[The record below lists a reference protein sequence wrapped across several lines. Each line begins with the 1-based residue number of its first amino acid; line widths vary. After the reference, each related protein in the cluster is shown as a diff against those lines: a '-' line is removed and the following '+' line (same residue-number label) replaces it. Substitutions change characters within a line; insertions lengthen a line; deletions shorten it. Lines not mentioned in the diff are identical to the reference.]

1 MSTFPRVTDEAD
13 REQHNAAV
21 DANRP
26 QVKNS
31 RRTVGILQ
39 PGYLPWLGFFEQ
51 LYRSDV
57 FVIYD
62 DVQYEK
68 GGWRNRNRIKAPNG
82 VLWLT
87 VPVLLKGKGL
97 SLIKDVTINSS
108 ENWQKKHIKTITQNY
123 QKAKYFEAYANPL
136 FDILNRSYTYL
147 IDLDLALIDWL
158 REQLGITT
166 PMLLASEIG
175 ISGTSER
182 RLIDIIKFLEGDH
195 FYEGSAG
202 RNYLDLQLFE
212 DAGIS
217 VTFQDYQHPRY
228 QQLHGDFVSH
238 LSIIDLLFNC
248 GSQSQSILA
257 GAGEGERT

>member
-1 MSTFPRVTDEAD
+1 MSTFSRVTIEAD
-13 REQHNAAV
+13 REQHDAAE

-26 QVKNS
+26 QGKNAC
-31 RRTVGILQ
+31 RTVGILQ

-51 LYRSDV
+51 LYRCDV
-57 FVIYD
+57 FVVYD

-68 GGWRNRNRIKAPNG
+68 GGWRNRNRIKAPHG

-97 SLIKDVTINSS
+97 PLIKDVTINSS

-123 QKAKYFEAYANPL
+123 QKAKYFDTYADGL

-147 IDLDLALIDWL
+147 IDLDLALIHWL

-175 ISGTSER
+175 VFGSSGR

-202 RNYLDLQLFE
+202 RNYLDLRLFE
-212 DAGIS
+212 EAGIA

-228 QQLHGDFVSH
+228 HQLHGDFVSH

-257 GAGEGERT
+257 EAGEGEKA